1 MKKSLVLAMAM
12 ALGVSAT
19 AFAANPFSDLP
30 AGHWAYASVAKL
42 ATAGVI
48 DGYPDGTFKGDKTMT
63 RYEMAQIVAKA
74 LAKGA
79 INSDDKLIG
88 EFADELDNLGV
99 RVSKLEKQ
107 ADNVKITGNFR
118 LHYANTKIKNNYDDD
133 RTEYKGNFRS
143 RLFFTG
149 EIDDNWKYVGML
161 QNDQVIAQNGMDDN
175 KTGSSV
181 TKFQRA
187 YLEGKFGDNLTITGG
202 RFGTFI
208 ADGNVY
214 DDRVDAIK
222 AEIGKNIKFT
232 AEYGKMANKDVV
244 CNCKEHMDDM
254 ESLADKYYRL
264 GLGGKFGNFS
274 LETNYVKAQSVKAMD
289 MGYTDDKI
297 WTIGADYTAGAFNAG
312 LTYLKGD
319 NEVIEKRDYSQN
331 GWVAKLGYGEAK
343 SDKPGSFGIYTK
355 YYDQG
360 ASTVISHTM
369 SGAYDYFGAQGFKGY
384 MVGANCAIFKNM
396 VAALEY
402 YDLKGKEDNEDKART
417 IWTELMVTF

>member
-1 MKKSLVLAMAM
+1 MM
-12 ALGVSAT
+12 
-19 AFAANPFSDLP
+19 
-30 AGHWAYASVAKL
+30 
-42 ATAGVI
+42 
-48 DGYPDGTFKGDKTMT
+48 MT
-63 RYEMAQIVAKA
+63 EQNARQ
-74 LAKGA
+74 
-79 INSDDKLIG
+79 
-88 EFADELDNLGV
+88 
-99 RVSKLEKQ
+99 
-107 ADNVKITGNFR
+107 
-118 LHYANTKIKNNYDDD
+118 
-133 RTEYKGNFRS
+133 FRS

-264 GLGGKFGNFS
+264 GL
-274 LETNYVKAQSVKAMD
+274 
-289 MGYTDDKI
+289 
-297 WTIGADYTAGAFNAG
+297 
-312 LTYLKGD
+312 
-319 NEVIEKRDYSQN
+319 R
-331 GWVAKLGYGEAK
+331 
-343 SDKPGSFGIYTK
+343 
-355 YYDQG
+355 
-360 ASTVISHTM
+360 
-369 SGAYDYFGAQGFKGY
+369 
-384 MVGANCAIFKNM
+384 
-396 VAALEY
+396 
-402 YDLKGKEDNEDKART
+402 R
-417 IWTELMVTF
+417 